1 MVMTVAVLVKL
12 TKVQATGVLSVAEI
26 LTGCS
31 RWLVY
36 VLFLIA
42 DLRCRDVPMILFTE
56 LDL

>member
-1 MVMTVAVLVKL
+1 MTVAVLVKL

-42 DLRCRDVPMILFTE
+42 DLRCRDVPLILFTE